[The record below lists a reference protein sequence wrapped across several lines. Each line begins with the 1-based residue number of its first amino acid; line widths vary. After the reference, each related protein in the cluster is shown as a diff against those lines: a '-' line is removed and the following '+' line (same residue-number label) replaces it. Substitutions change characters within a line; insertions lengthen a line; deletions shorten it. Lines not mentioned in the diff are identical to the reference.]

1 MKDYID
7 LSKTPL
13 YNATGNAKQFMRD
26 IIPRLGKQVFT
37 PYQLSKVLVNEAAFA
52 NTRDLQA
59 TIRRTLYYLRDEG
72 LVVKQ
77 KQKNT
82 WRAK

>member
-1 MKDYID
+1 MKDYIV

-37 PYQLSKVLVNEAAFA
+37 PYQLSKVFVNE
-52 NTRDLQA
+52 A